1 MADSSFFVHLQSLY
15 DFASELQTQLTGMT
29 APVDRLDQPGP
40 DTRCCSATSARRHVL
55 GASHQAA
62 IAEMSELLGQV
73 QQAIDFAE
81 NVTNTV
87 ATGYQQADQ
96 DVAGGMQV
104 KDTSSVPAV
113 QPVARACGRAVY
125 GSLPDPTQS
134 GGTPT

>member
-29 APVDRLDQPGP
+29 APVDRLD
-40 DTRCCSATSARRHVL
+40 SLARNPVLLGDFGEAHVL

-62 IAEMSELLGQV
+62 IAEMSQLLGQV

-104 KDTSSVPAV
+104 KDTSSVPQSTGDQSLWAS
-113 QPVARACGRAVY
+113 VY
-125 GSLPDPTQS
+125 GSLPSDQS